1 MSQRKCRQIAVYVG
15 LLFMAL
21 GGLGL
26 FLVFPSTINAASSE
40 VTWTTYTNKI
50 FGFEVTFPS
59 FFHVT
64 ESYKGVWWQPT
75 QGNHDVLKRG
85 IQIDLRL
92 PSGGPWITI
101 AARENDAA
109 LCCSEIAGR
118 GPMQEGVLEGKRF
131 CRAGY
136 VDHAM
141 GGRWALNVEYIL
153 SHDGVWYHIIYT
165 GLQGG
170 DIKDDGTVYTPKSE
184 CDVDTA
190 VDPTVFSKMFTIFR
204 FVNREKPK

>member
-1 MSQRKCRQIAVYVG
+1 MSQRKSKQIAAYAV
-15 LLFMAL
+15 LLFMAW
-21 GGLGL
+21 GGLVF
-26 FLVFPSTINAASSE
+26 FLVSPSAINAAPSE
-40 VTWTTYTNKI
+40 VTWTTYTNRV

-59 FFHVT
+59 FFHVN
-64 ESYKGVWWQPT
+64 ESYKSVWWQPAH
-75 QGNHDVLKRG
+75 GSRDVLKRG
-85 IQIDLRL
+85 IQIDFRL
-92 PSGGPWITI
+92 PSGGPWVTI

-109 LCCSEIAGR
+109 LCCSEIEGR

-170 DIKDDGTVYTPKSE
+170 VIRDDGTVHTPRSE
-184 CDVDTA
+184 HDVDTA
-190 VDPTVFSKMFTIFR
+190 IDPAVFSKMLASFR
-204 FVNREKPK
+204 FVTREKP

>member
-1 MSQRKCRQIAVYVG
+1 MSQRKRQQIAAYAG
-15 LLFMAL
+15 FLFMVL

-26 FLVFPSTINAASSE
+26 FLVSPCAIDAAPSE
-40 VTWTTYTNKI
+40 VTWTTYTNRI

-64 ESYKGVWWQPT
+64 ESYKGVWWQPAH
-75 QGNHDVLKRG
+75 GGRDVLKRG
-85 IQIDLRL
+85 IQIDFRL

-109 LCCSEIAGR
+109 LCCSEIEGR
-118 GPMQEGVLEGKRF
+118 GPMQEGELEGKRF

-136 VDHAM
+136 VEHAM

-170 DIKDDGTVYTPKSE
+170 VIMDDGTIHTPQSE
-184 CDVDTA
+184 SDVDTA
-190 VDPTVFSKMFTIFR
+190 VDPALFSKMLASFR
-204 FVNREKPK
+204 FVKREKP

>member
-1 MSQRKCRQIAVYVG
+1 MSQRKRKQIAAYLG

-21 GGLGL
+21 GGLVF
-26 FLVFPSTINAASSE
+26 FLVSPSAINAAPRE
-40 VTWTTYTNKI
+40 VTWTTYTNRI

-64 ESYKGVWWQPT
+64 ESYKGVWWQPAH
-75 QGNHDVLKRG
+75 GDDDILKRG
-85 IQIDLRL
+85 IQIDFRL
-92 PSGGPWITI
+92 PSGDPWITI

-109 LCCSEIAGR
+109 LCCSEIEGR

-141 GGRWALNVEYIL
+141 GGRWALNIEYIM

-170 DIKDDGTVYTPKSE
+170 AIMDDGTVYTPGSE
-184 CDVDTA
+184 RDVDTA
-190 VDPTVFSKMFTIFR
+190 IDPALFSKMLASFR
-204 FVNREKPK
+204 FVKREKP